1 MNTAKKLS
9 IRLEAVGGDKV
20 RQEFK
25 NIGSDG
31 QKAFQRIT
39 QVITPANDN
48 LKVLDN
54 TAKAFNNTL
63 KQAASLAGAYLGL
76 RGLTNTFKSIVETN
90 KEFERLSGSL
100 KTVTGSAEKAKA
112 AFTLIEDFATS
123 TPFQLDEIVDSF
135 IRLKAMGLEPSM
147 EALTSY
153 GNTASA
159 FGKNILEFVSAVTSA
174 TVGEFERLKTFGI
187 KAKVEG
193 ERVKFIFQGVTTEVG
208 KNAAEIENYLRS
220 IGTINFGGAMSE
232 QMNTMG
238 GDIIPVFSKFKDDFP
253 AFLIFRADR
262 TNTDKDKEVNDT
274 TKAIAKAA
282 VAELESK
289 FSEIK
294 KIVIEQIQA
303 LADKTLLKLN
313 EFDEHIAK
321 ELKTNIETK
330 TLDSLFSF
338 TFNCE
343 DGISFNKRGSGIK
356 RLMLLSFFLAEAERK
371 NISKNII
378 YAIEEPE
385 TSQHPD
391 FQIMLMNALK
401 DLSDSGNRQILLT
414 THTPEIVKMIN
425 KEDLIFIQKDHENH
439 MISVETNDDIEISKV
454 ADTLGILPFVSYKG
468 VIFVEGKTDIRFLKN
483 LSKIDE
489 FRSIIDLTHFTFIEL
504 HGGGNIDLWI
514 KANYLSG
521 TNIKCLYFRDRDTST
536 TPPSVVHPQKVIIT
550 SKREIE
556 NYIPISSIEEKFDVT
571 FTPYEIEHWN
581 DMDVANSLYNKGIRF
596 GNDQKHS
603 ENVIKQ
609 ILQGQNIWNQIIL
622 SPENRSEIQDW
633 FQQMKDFFE
642 DAGW

>member
-1 MNTAKKLS
+1 MKLKKVRLKNFRGYLDTTFSVDKLNVIIGKNDVGKSTVIDALDVYFNDASIEPSDLNVYADPSETGSIEISCSFEVDPDERITLDSSENTATTLKAEYLLNKENLLEISKKYKCSNGRIKKPVVQIVARHPKNFEKAL
-9 IRLEAVGGDKV
+9 ICLKIQDLLKLANN
-20 RQEFK
+20 K
-25 NIGSDG
+25 NISVPNRNVKKEIRRAIFEQYPNIEWVDD
-31 QKAFQRIT
+31 FLI
-39 QVITPANDN
+39 
-48 LKVLDN
+48 
-54 TAKAFNNTL
+54 
-63 KQAASLAGAYLGL
+63 
-76 RGLTNTFKSIVETN
+76 SI
-90 KEFERLSGSL
+90 
-100 KTVTGSAEKAKA
+100 
-112 AFTLIEDFATS
+112 
-123 TPFQLDEIVDSF
+123 DS
-135 IRLKAMGLEPSM
+135 KD
-147 EALTSY
+147 
-153 GNTASA
+153 
-159 FGKNILEFVSAVTSA
+159 
-174 TVGEFERLKTFGI
+174 
-187 KAKVEG
+187 
-193 ERVKFIFQGVTTEVG
+193 
-208 KNAAEIENYLRS
+208 
-220 IGTINFGGAMSE
+220 
-232 QMNTMG
+232 

>member
-1 MNTAKKLS
+1 MKLKKVRLKNFRGYLDTTFSVDKLNVIIGKNDVGKSTVIDALDVYFNDASIEPSDLNVYADPSETGSIEISCSFEVDPDERITLDSSENTATTLKAEYLLNKENLLEISKKYKCSNGRIKKPVVQIVARHPKNFEKAL
-9 IRLEAVGGDKV
+9 ICLKIQDLLKLANN
-20 RQEFK
+20 K
-25 NIGSDG
+25 NISVPNRNVKKEIRRAIFEQYPNIEWVDD
-31 QKAFQRIT
+31 FLI
-39 QVITPANDN
+39 
-48 LKVLDN
+48 
-54 TAKAFNNTL
+54 
-63 KQAASLAGAYLGL
+63 
-76 RGLTNTFKSIVETN
+76 SI
-90 KEFERLSGSL
+90 
-100 KTVTGSAEKAKA
+100 
-112 AFTLIEDFATS
+112 
-123 TPFQLDEIVDSF
+123 DS
-135 IRLKAMGLEPSM
+135 KD
-147 EALTSY
+147 
-153 GNTASA
+153 
-159 FGKNILEFVSAVTSA
+159 
-174 TVGEFERLKTFGI
+174 
-187 KAKVEG
+187 
-193 ERVKFIFQGVTTEVG
+193 
-208 KNAAEIENYLRS
+208 
-220 IGTINFGGAMSE
+220 
-232 QMNTMG
+232 

-385 TSQHPD
+385 PSQHPD